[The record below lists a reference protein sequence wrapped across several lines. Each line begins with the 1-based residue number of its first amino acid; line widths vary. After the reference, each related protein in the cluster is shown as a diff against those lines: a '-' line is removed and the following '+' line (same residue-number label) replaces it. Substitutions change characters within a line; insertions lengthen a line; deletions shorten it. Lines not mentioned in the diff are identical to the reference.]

1 MDKDKKKSELSQNEL
16 WRLEEI
22 EQYEFDYRLDR
33 DEYIRESE
41 GE

>member
-1 MDKDKKKSELSQNEL
+1 MDKPTAVDAEL

-22 EQYEFDYRLDR
+22 EEEEFNRRLDR

>member
-1 MDKDKKKSELSQNEL
+1 MDKDKDKSELTQDEL

-22 EQYEFDYRLDR
+22 EEAEFNYRLDR